1 MKRSGRLTRLKTIAL
16 GALLGAGVLLSAARA
31 RAEDEVEAKDPS
43 YGLLQM
49 GLHLEGGLGVYQVFG
64 GVGMVPGVYPR
75 AALELELGS
84 MFSIPI
90 VGRFKTSL
98 DEGTPDVSEV
108 TVSAG
113 VNFRLRGKDF
123 PVAVVLGAGARF
135 GSFSARPELLSLESS
150 EEPGGLV
157 INGFPITP
165 EGTFKVEVWLAKM
178 FVIKV
183 GGAYAPIFIGGTVL
197 HSVEESLALAF
208 VL

>member
-1 MKRSGRLTRLKTIAL
+1 MKRHARRTRLLTTAL
-16 GALLGAGVLLSAARA
+16 GALLGVGVLLSATSA
-31 RAEDEVEAKDPS
+31 RAEDEVEPADPN
-43 YGLLQM
+43 YGLLQL
-49 GLHLEGGLGVYQVFG
+49 GLHLEGGLGIYQVFG

-98 DEGTPDVSEV
+98 DEGSPDVSEV

-113 VNFRLRGKDF
+113 VLFRLRKKDF
-123 PVAVVLGAGARF
+123 PVAVALGAGARF
-135 GSFSARPELLSLESS
+135 GSFSARPELLSLQSS

-165 EGTFKVEVWLAKM
+165 EGTFKVEVWFAKM

-183 GGAYAPIFIGGTVL
+183 GAAYAPIFIGGTVL
-197 HSVEESLALAF
+197 HSVEESLAVAF